1 MNEITVFNNEEFGDV
16 REITINDEP
25 WFIGKDVAK
34 ALGYS
39 NTKDAIL
46 THVDED
52 DKRVIQ
58 RSEITTL
65 DVPNRGMTIINESG
79 MYALIFGSKLDLAKK
94 FKRWVTHDVLP
105 SIRKTG
111 IYSVPTVNATMMME
125 KIENLEKIINDL
137 TKSLTA
143 PRENVQVSQIAYML
157 QNKGVDVGRNR
168 LIKTLRDKG
177 YLTKNKNRINVASK
191 RSLDEGL
198 MELKEKDVWV
208 RGNNFTNIQTFVTPK
223 GQDFFLQMFSSDLRK
238 D

>member
-177 YLTKNKNRINVASK
+177 YLTKNKNRINVTSK

>member
-1 MNEITVFNNEEFGDV
+1 MNEITVFNNEEFGEV
-16 REITINDEP
+16 REITINNEP

-65 DVPNRGMTIINESG
+65 DVPNRGLTIINESG

>member
-1 MNEITVFNNEEFGDV
+1 MNEITVFNNEEFGEV

-111 IYSVPTVNATMMME
+111 IYSVHTVNVTMMME
-125 KIENLEKIINDL
+125 KIENLENMVNDL
-137 TKSLTA
+137 AKSLTA
-143 PRENVQVSQIAYML
+143 PRESVQVSQIAYML

-223 GQDFFLQMFSSDLRK
+223 GQDYFLKMFGA
-238 D
+238 

>member
-1 MNEITVFNNEEFGDV
+1 MNEITVFNNEEFGEV

-111 IYSVPTVNATMMME
+111 IYSVPTVNVTMMME
-125 KIENLEKIINDL
+125 KIENLENMVNDL
-137 TKSLTA
+137 AKSLTA
-143 PRENVQVSQIAYML
+143 PRESVQVSQIAYML

-168 LIKTLRDKG
+168 LIKALRDKG

-223 GQDFFLQMFSSDLRK
+223 GQDFFLQMFSSDLRN

>member
-177 YLTKNKNRINVASK
+177 YLTKNKNRINVVSK